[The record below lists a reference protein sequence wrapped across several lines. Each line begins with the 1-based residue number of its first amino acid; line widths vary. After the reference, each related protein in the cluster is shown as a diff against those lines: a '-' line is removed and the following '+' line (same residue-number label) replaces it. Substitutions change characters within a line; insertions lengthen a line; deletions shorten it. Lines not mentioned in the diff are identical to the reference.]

1 MPSRLIQL
9 NGMNVNA
16 GGLAEFH
23 ENIQPAS
30 PASCAEPQ
38 EFAIFSIVSVFG
50 QPRVPAYEIIT

>member
-1 MPSRLIQL
+1 MPSRPFQL

-30 PASCAEPQ
+30 PASCA
-38 EFAIFSIVSVFG
+38 AS
-50 QPRVPAYEIIT
+50 